1 MSLLHLNRRQQ
12 TYVAYPH
19 SLIGDHIDYVLFG
32 CLPAAVEQDILMAC
46 GPSEASSSPG
56 SVAAQNL
63 DPKYT
68 PQNFTPM
75 LKNAPLPSEAEQK
88 EAAGAVRAE
97 SWYLDIN
104 KRELRWESYVK
115 AGYYVSPPV
124 ML

>member
-1 MSLLHLNRRQQ
+1 M
-12 TYVAYPH
+12 
-19 SLIGDHIDYVLFG
+19 IGDHIDYVLFG

-46 GPSEASSSPG
+46 GPSSGVSSSPG

-63 DPKYT
+63 DPKYA

-75 LKNAPLPSEAEQK
+75 LKNAPFPSEAEQK

-115 AGYYVSPPV
+115 AGYYVSNSA
-124 ML
+124 MFFYSLSDTMEH